1 MEIDSYELKSRL
13 TVDNTIEILEYYG
26 AEIKSENEEY
36 IVFSAICHNSS
47 KGKLYLYK
55 ETNSLYCWS
64 QCGGID
70 VIHIVQQEEDLDFQ
84 SAIDYIAN
92 WFQIGRLKSFGRP
105 TRIEHKP
112 REIKQKEIDV
122 NEKLPM

>member
-70 VIHIVQQEEDLDFQ
+70 VIHIVQQEEDLDFLMWELEELNKQNPKGNSQ
-84 SAIDYIAN
+84 SWD
-92 WFQIGRLKSFGRP
+92 L
-105 TRIEHKP
+105 
-112 REIKQKEIDV
+112 
-122 NEKLPM
+122 